1 MSSNNV
7 YGSYIDMFDMKC
19 SEEIY
24 FVTQPVNC
32 SIYTQGSSIK
42 IELNLFAGNLSIE
55 NVVMN
60 IADSKI
66 YKYGIDV
73 PTYQAKP
80 VYLGNSDGNGKSGG
94 VSLNSV
100 VKWGGTVKGIEFYAK
115 SGTYQFHVS

>member
-1 MSSNNV
+1 
-7 YGSYIDMFDMKC
+7 
-19 SEEIY
+19 
-24 FVTQPVNC
+24 
-32 SIYTQGSSIK
+32 
-42 IELNLFAGNLSIE
+42 
-55 NVVMN
+55 
-60 IADSKI
+60 
-66 YKYGIDV
+66 V